1 MAKAKAR
8 PQAKG
13 TPPPETVRPHAPNDD
28 RSPLDRMRD
37 LTRRVIAVPRGEV
50 TKPIAKKRHRVS

>member
-8 PQAKG
+8 PTAQE
-13 TPPPETVRPHAPNDD
+13 TPSDAVKSDAPKDH
-28 RSPLDRMRD
+28 RSSLDRMRD

-50 TKPIAKKRHRVS
+50 APQQRKPKRNTV